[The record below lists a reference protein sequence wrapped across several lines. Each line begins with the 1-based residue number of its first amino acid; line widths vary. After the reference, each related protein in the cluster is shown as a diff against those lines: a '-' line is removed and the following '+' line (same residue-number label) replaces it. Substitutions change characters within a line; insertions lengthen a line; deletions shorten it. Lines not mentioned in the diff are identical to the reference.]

1 MIKNFVTFDL
11 DDQVACEV
19 VACRYAF
26 FTLFT
31 RTLQFPSTHLKMV
44 FSHGLLQEKLPRKA
58 NLARH
63 IITHHNPSSNIRFR
77 NPRPCLAPGV
87 MVAEV
92 QGPLLSL
99 ILGDVRFLLEDL
111 AVMT

>member
-11 DDQVACEV
+11 DDQVACKV
-19 VACRYAF
+19 VACRYVF

-31 RTLQFPSTHLKMV
+31 RTLQFPPTHLKMV
-44 FSHGLLQEKLPRKA
+44 FSHGLPQEKLPRKA
-58 NLARH
+58 NLVRPS
-63 IITHHNPSSNIRFR
+63 IMHHNPSSIIRFR

-87 MVAEV
+87 MAEV
-92 QGPLLSL
+92 QGLLLSL
-99 ILGDVRFLLEDL
+99 ILGDVRFLLEDQ